1 MKHHPVLVLQMQRM
15 GDLVL
20 SFPLLADLG
29 RGFPGHEIWV
39 VGEADF
45 FKPLM
50 PLSPPAVYFS
60 YAESGRLEREKF
72 HLVINISH
80 RPEAAALAGKLKSDR
95 SLGPR
100 LDDSGR
106 LFIDGDWQLYRA
118 SLTHNNRYNLYHWAD
133 LNRLDLFSGGL
144 GVRRI
149 QEGSSRI
156 RPGARVGLFV
166 GASEAEKRP
175 DADFWVG
182 LCVLLL
188 RGGYKPVLLG
198 GEAEKELGVAVAA
211 AVNAGALNLTGR
223 FTLSEL
229 ARFMSGLDFFISPD
243 TGPMHVAAWIGLPLL
258 NLSLGPVNPWE
269 TGPFVPNRYIVE
281 ADLDCRGCWRCVKKR
296 VLCREELSVEKV
308 FALLRHIFTR
318 PGQASLALQEKMQGL
333 RLWRSGYEESGLYDL
348 QLLFPNK
355 TQGTGRVNPS
365 SSSSEFPGSTA
376 VNAELARG
384 YPDPARYPIAHFWRK
399 WFGEIFGRESR
410 ETVRQ
415 SHAALRRASPEAAV
429 ALASAAAA
437 FALELAR
444 NYRSNPEN
452 IFTLQDLW
460 RKFPPIF
467 RPFSGYAHMY
477 LQNSRGAREA
487 FLRVLRLTEELAEE

>member
-1 MKHHPVLVLQMQRM
+1 MTRHPVLVLQMQRM

-29 RGFPGHEIWV
+29 RSFAGHEIWV

-50 PLSPPAVYFS
+50 SLSPPAVYFS
-60 YAESGRLEREKF
+60 YAESWRLAREKF

-95 SLGPR
+95 SFGSR

-118 SLTHNNRYNLYHWAD
+118 SLTHNNRHNLYHWAD
-133 LNRLDLFSGGL
+133 LNRLDLFPDGL

-149 QEGSSRI
+149 KDGASSI
-156 RPGARVGLFV
+156 RPGARIGLFV
-166 GASEAEKRP
+166 GASVAEKRP
-175 DADFWVG
+175 DADFWAE
-182 LCVLLL
+182 LCLLL
-188 RGGYKPVLLG
+188 LKAGYKPALLG
-198 GEAEKELGVAVAA
+198 GEAEKELGAAVAA
-211 AVNAGALNLTGR
+211 AAHVDALNLTGR

-281 ADLDCRGCWRCVKKR
+281 ADVDCRGCWRCVKKQ
-296 VLCREELSVEKV
+296 VLCREALNAEKV
-308 FALLRHIFTR
+308 FALLRHIFS
-318 PGQASLALQEKMQGL
+318 GQGQTSLALQEKMRGL

-355 TQGTGRVNPS
+355 TPVTGRENS
-365 SSSSEFPGSTA
+365 SPGFSGFPEE
-376 VNAELARG
+376 NAELAHG
-384 YPDPARYPIAHFWRK
+384 LPDPARYLIARFWRK
-399 WFGEIFGRESR
+399 WFGGIFGRESR

-415 SHAALRRASPEAAV
+415 SHSALRLASPKAAV

-437 FALELAR
+437 FALEMAR

-477 LQNSRGAREA
+477 LQNSRGEREA
-487 FLRVLRLTEELAEE
+487 FLRILRLTEKLAEE